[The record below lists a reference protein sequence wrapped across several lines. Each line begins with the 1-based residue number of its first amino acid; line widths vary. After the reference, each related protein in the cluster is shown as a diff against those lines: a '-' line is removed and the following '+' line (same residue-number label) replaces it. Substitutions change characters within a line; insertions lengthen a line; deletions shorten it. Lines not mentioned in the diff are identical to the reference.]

1 MAFRKLVASSY
12 WDCSHLSKV
21 ADQRTDDFLVR
32 GTLLDVFL
40 ARETDEIFLEKNIAR
55 KGISFSYVVHADKL
69 SVTILSRHC
78 LGRNWHA
85 IQARP
90 QYIII

>member
-40 ARETDEIFLEKNIAR
+40 ARETDEIFLEKKYCK
-55 KGISFSYVVHADKL
+55 KGDFFFLCGS
-69 SVTILSRHC
+69 C
-78 LGRNWHA
+78 
-85 IQARP
+85 
-90 QYIII
+90 